1 MCWKQEW
8 AMAIH
13 NLALAEIHIN
23 RAEAKLQK
31 RLERSQH
38 WLEKWSKSGHAG
50 PKGIA
55 EIKAIITR
63 NQQSISECQHV
74 MASLREREKQLMRM
88 IEVYGFKQSEDPLRT
103 HQLMV
108 GQGPK
113 APQIAAILGVSIP
126 KARH

>member
-13 NLALAEIHIN
+13 NLALAEIHIG

-31 RLERSQH
+31 RLERSKH

-55 EIKAIITR
+55 EIKAIIER
-63 NQQSISECQHV
+63 NQKSLSECREIMTNLRQH
-74 MASLREREKQLMRM
+74 EKHLMQM
-88 IEVYGFKQSEDPLRT
+88 IDSYGFKHVWLIRQTLEKP
-103 HQLMV
+103 
-108 GQGPK
+108 
-113 APQIAAILGVSIP
+113 
-126 KARH
+126 

>member
-13 NLALAEIHIN
+13 NLALAEIHIG

-31 RLERSQH
+31 RLERSKH

-55 EIKAIITR
+55 EIKVIIER
-63 NQQSISECQHV
+63 NQKSLNECREI
-74 MASLREREKQLMRM
+74 MTSLIL
-88 IEVYGFKQSEDPLRT
+88 LRN
-103 HQLMV
+103 HKIA
-108 GQGPK
+108 GSNP
-113 APQIAAILGVSIP
+113 APSTNFLLFCCLAL
-126 KARH
+126 